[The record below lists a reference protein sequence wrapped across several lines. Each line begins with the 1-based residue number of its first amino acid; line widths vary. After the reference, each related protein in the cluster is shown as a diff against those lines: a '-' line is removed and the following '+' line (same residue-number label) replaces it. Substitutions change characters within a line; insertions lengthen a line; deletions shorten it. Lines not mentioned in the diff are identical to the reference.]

1 MKNKT
6 ILWIGIYG
14 VVAYGAY
21 YIFFSKNA
29 YAKKIIASGKYTSSL
44 DNLKSFD
51 MAYLRAWSQAA
62 TKNEPTFSYKGATYN
77 TQGGKLKK

>member
-6 ILWIGIYG
+6 LLWIGIYG

-29 YAKKIIASGKYTSSL
+29 YAKKIIDSGKYTSSIN
-44 DNLKSFD
+44 NLKSFD
-51 MAYLRAWSQAA
+51 MAYLRAWSKAA
-62 TKNEPTFSYKGATYN
+62 TKNEPTFSYKGVAYN
-77 TQGGKLKK
+77 TQGGKLKT